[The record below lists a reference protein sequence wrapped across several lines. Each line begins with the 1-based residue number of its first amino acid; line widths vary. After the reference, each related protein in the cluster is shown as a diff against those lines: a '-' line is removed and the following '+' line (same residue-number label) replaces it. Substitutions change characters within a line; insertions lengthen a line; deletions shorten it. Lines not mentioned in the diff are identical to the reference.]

1 MEKKEKITIK
11 EQVDVNVE
19 YDNQITNKV
28 LDFEDEEVKN
38 RWSRNIGVM
47 GIEALKKQ
55 AQASVF
61 LFNLSGLGVEIAKNI
76 VLSGMK
82 RLTIFDNQ
90 VTTYK
95 DISG

>member
-47 GIEALKKQ
+47 GIEALKK
-55 AQASVF
+55 
-61 LFNLSGLGVEIAKNI
+61 
-76 VLSGMK
+76 
-82 RLTIFDNQ
+82 
-90 VTTYK
+90 
-95 DISG
+95 